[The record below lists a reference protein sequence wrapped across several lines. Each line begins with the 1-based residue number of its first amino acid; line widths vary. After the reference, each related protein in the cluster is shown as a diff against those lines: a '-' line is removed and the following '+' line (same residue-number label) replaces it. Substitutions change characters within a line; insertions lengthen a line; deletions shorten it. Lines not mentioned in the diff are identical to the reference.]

1 MTTLQPQDPLTVLCC
16 LLQVTI
22 SGYYAWTKRH
32 PSKYA
37 QEREQLEVAI
47 QTAHVGTGRIYGPER
62 LRDELK
68 NDIVTASTGQI
79 KRSRKKFSLRCFVEP
94 TGWW

>member
-1 MTTLQPQDPLTVLCC
+1 MTTLQPQDPLTVLRC
-16 LLQVTI
+16 LLQVSI

-47 QTAHVGTGRIYGPER
+47 QTEIGRAHV
-62 LRDELK
+62 
-68 NDIVTASTGQI
+68 
-79 KRSRKKFSLRCFVEP
+79 
-94 TGWW
+94 

>member
-1 MTTLQPQDPLTVLCC
+1 MTTLQPQYPLTVLCC
-16 LLQVTI
+16 LLKVSI
-22 SGYYAWTKRH
+22 SGYYAWTKRR
-32 PSKYA
+32 PSMYA

-47 QTAHVGTGRIYGPER
+47 QTAHVGTGRTYGPER

-68 NDIVTASTGQI
+68 NDIFTASTGQI
-79 KRSRKKFSLRCFVEP
+79 KRLRKKFCLRCFVEP